1 MATLHALHGLPGSG
15 KTLLA
20 RRLAIGL
27 PAVRFSPDEWM
38 IALHGTQPSLEI
50 FRREHAKIMMLIW
63 EHASRVLSA
72 GTDVV
77 LDAGFWTRASRDDA
91 RERAS
96 TLNVKLKFYA
106 LVCPAQVARERV
118 LRRTGQKAGDSLVID
133 GAAFDSFCAEFEPI
147 LPEER
152 PLVVADPSANI
163 AGT

>member
-20 RRLAIGL
+20 RRLALAL

-38 IALHGTQPSLEI
+38 IALHGMNPSREI
-50 FRREHAKIMMLIW
+50 FRLEQAKIMTLIW
-63 EHASRVLSA
+63 EHASRVLST

-77 LDAGFWTRASRDDA
+77 LDAGFWTRSSRDDA

-96 TLNVKLKFYA
+96 TLGVKLKFYA
-106 LVCPAQVARERV
+106 LVCPAHVARERT
-118 LRRTGQKAGDSLVID
+118 LRRTEERRGDCLIID
-133 GAAFDSFCAEFEPI
+133 GEAFDAFCAEFEPI

-152 PLVVADPSANI
+152 PLVVVDPTANL
-163 AGT
+163 AGP